1 MNKIIG
7 LPPPF
12 LLSCFISGLTLEIRC
27 EVQALQSLTLVQAAS
42 LARLQEEKLLDGWVL
57 PQGRPPPT
65 APVVPSRSV
74 STPTPLLP
82 SPPHLPPPVLKCLSL
97 EEITSR
103 YEHGLCFNCNEK
115 YHRGHCCASRVFLL
129 VANEEDFSLI
139 NIESLDPPQTRST
152 ILTRSRPKLAS
163 TLWRIIWPQK
173 HSVYWAPSPTTKL
186 WSSWMV
192 ETPIILFRRS

>member
-1 MNKIIG
+1 VNKIIG

-27 EVQALQSLTLVQAAS
+27 EVQALQPLTLVQAAS

-82 SPPHLPPPVLKCLSL
+82 SPPHLLPPVLKCLSL
-97 EEITSR
+97 EEIASR
-103 YEHGLCFNCNEK
+103 CEHGLCFNCNEK
-115 YHRGHCCASRVFLL
+115 YHRGHCCASWVFLL
-129 VANEEDFSLI
+129 LAEEEDPPDPVLI
-139 NIESLDPPQTRST
+139 ETLDPDPDPRTDPPHTHDPYPAQLS
-152 ILTRSRPKLAS
+152 LNSLAGHLAS
-163 TLWRIIWPQK
+163 ETLRFVATI
-173 HSVYWAPSPTTKL
+173 SG
-186 WSSWMV
+186 
-192 ETPIILFRRS
+192 RD